1 MRKKKD
7 TILFAGANI
16 DLIVE
21 KVLHKLL
28 EFSSIGFV
36 DSEIAEKAVRDTYPE
51 LKNATLKQTVAIPGY
66 SPFFVFELNK
76 SPEEATLKETGH
88 EQREQKEAF
97 DAIKDFLLSKEDP
110 VSLKIGHITYNDI
123 WDIVWVP
130 EKIKKDKII
139 HPIADFVLKNKN
151 GEKVVWLSH
160 KGGTRPEDF
169 RQYTGV
175 GVDSRQNINSHPEY
189 QAFKRIYLRWLNEN
203 GVWKRDVKV
212 LPRKTV
218 VAKVINSTDL
228 RKMAM
233 FGQYTLGNQKGLEAI
248 HFLIQGKPYFEL
260 NNKTNIWELKAKKVV
275 SASANVEKMPMP
287 YIPVF
292 TVRYATDRNDQGFPF
307 SRVSIYPYQGAHGEK
322 DPRRAAE
329 IIVKYI

>member
-1 MRKKKD
+1 MRKKTKD
-7 TILFAGANI
+7 TLLAGANI

-21 KVLHKLL
+21 KVLGKLL
-28 EFSSIGFV
+28 EFSVGSLE
-36 DSEIAEKAVRDTYPE
+36 SELSEQAIRDTYPE
-51 LKNATLKQTVAIPGY
+51 LKNARLKETVAVPGY
-66 SPFFVFELNK
+66 SPFFVFELNE

-88 EQREQKEAF
+88 EQREQQEAF
-97 DAIKDFLLSKEDP
+97 DAIKDFLLSKEEP
-110 VSLKIGHITYNDI
+110 VSLKIGNKIYNDI

-139 HPIADFVLKNKN
+139 HPIADFVFKNKN

-175 GVDSRQNINSHPEY
+175 GADFRQNINSHPEY
-189 QAFKRIYLRWLNEN
+189 QAFRRVYSMWLEQN

-212 LPRKTV
+212 LPYKTV
-218 VAKVINSTDL
+218 VAKVINSIDL
-228 RKMAM
+228 RQMAM
-233 FGQYTLGNQKGLEAI
+233 FGQDIHGSKKGLEAVD
-248 HFLIQGKPYFEL
+248 FLIQGKPSFKQIDKNTWQLIARE
-260 NNKTNIWELKAKKVV
+260 VV
-275 SASANVEKMPMP
+275 SDSADLENMPMP

-292 TVRYATDRNDQGFPF
+292 TVRYATDRNDQGFSF

-329 IIVKYI
+329 IKMRYI